1 MKFVISSSELLG
13 HLSSINKVISS
24 KHTLP
29 ILDNFLFNLQGK
41 ELTITATDL
50 ETTMITKIEL
60 ENVEG
65 EGTIALEARRLTSML
80 KEFPEQP
87 LTFEI
92 DDESL
97 QVDILSENGK
107 FSIVGQ
113 NGNDFPQLPSL
124 QEEGSSSLK
133 LSSNLVSVGISKT
146 LFATADDELRPVM
159 NGIYVEIQP
168 KHISFVASD
177 SHKLVRYRR
186 NDINVKAESKFILP
200 KKPAALL
207 KNILPSDETEISLQ
221 TDQNNAFFS
230 INGYQLICRLVEG
243 EYPSYDA
250 VIPVNSP
257 NKLIIDRLSVANSI
271 KRVAV
276 FSNQASNLIKLKLE
290 PNQMTVSAQDID
302 FSISAYEKLNCQY
315 DGDEMEIGFKSVF
328 LSEILS
334 NINSS
339 SVVFELADPS
349 RSGLILPLDKD
360 NEFEDELMLLMPM
373 MINA

>member
-1 MKFVISSSELLG
+1 
-13 HLSSINKVISS
+13 
-24 KHTLP
+24 
-29 ILDNFLFNLQGK
+29 
-41 ELTITATDL
+41 
-50 ETTMITKIEL
+50 
-60 ENVEG
+60 
-65 EGTIALEARRLTSML
+65 ML
-80 KEFPEQP
+80 REFPEQP

-92 DDESL
+92 DNDSL

-113 NGNDFPQLPSL
+113 NGIDFPQLPEL
-124 QEEGSSSLK
+124 QEEESSSLK
-133 LSSNLVSVGISKT
+133 LSSNLFSVGINKT

-159 NGIYVEIQP
+159 NGIFIEIKP
-168 KHISFVASD
+168 EHITFVASD

-186 NDINVKAESKFILP
+186 KDIEVSEEAKFILP

-207 KNILPSDETEISLQ
+207 KNILPSDDTEISLQ
-221 TDQNNAFFS
+221 TDKSNAFFS

-243 EYPSYDA
+243 EYPTYDA
-250 VIPVNSP
+250 VIPTNSP
-257 NKLIIDRLSVANSI
+257 NKLIIDRLSIGNSI

-290 PNQMTVSAQDID
+290 ANQITVSAQDID

-334 NINSS
+334 NLSS
-339 SVVFELADPS
+339 VNVVFELLDPS
-349 RSGLILPLDKD
+349 RAGLILPVDKD
-360 NEFEDELMLLMPM
+360 NNAEDELMLLMPM